1 MVISALPCL
10 WHMASL
16 KVKHRVNS
24 GSLHNKPHCWMS
36 FQWNGLKETMIM
48 FLNGTIQDDKS
59 NFNKWNIYVSS
70 DLKFQMK
77 KEKFILKTCHPRG
90 KIFFFIF
97 LPNKPQWSN
106 IARPTK
112 LKKEEEE
119 EKSLTELNQEY
130 WSTEI
135 FLLIFHFRIKNSWET
150 VFFY

>member
-10 WHMASL
+10 WCMASL

-24 GSLHNKPHCWMS
+24 GSLHNKSHCWMP
-36 FQWNGLKETMIM
+36 FQWNGLKEKMIM
-48 FLNGTIQDDKS
+48 FLNGTVQDDKS

-90 KIFFFIF
+90 KKFFFIM
-97 LPNKPQWSN
+97 LPNKSQWSN

-112 LKKEEEE
+112 LKEEE
-119 EKSLTELNQEY
+119 EKRLRELNQEY
-130 WSTEI
+130 WSTGV
-135 FLLIFHFRIKNSWET
+135 FSWY
-150 VFFY
+150 FFSG